1 MDKIQ
6 LQEKKL
12 YKIRKTCLEMLEDR
26 KYVIANIIKNISYDD
41 FKKMFNNKNIDLKIV
56 ANDLENI
63 PEMERKNIYIYFQI
77 DDSSFGKND
86 LKKIINDI
94 YTKYKTED
102 VLIILVLKDNP
113 NTAVKKELKNSKYK
127 NIEVFERK
135 NLEFNVSKHIL
146 IPQHIKLTKEQSQ
159 NVLET
164 YNCTYEQLPKIFS
177 TDPQIKYHGM
187 KVGDICKIIRNTKE
201 NGIDIA
207 YKLII

>member
-12 YKIRKTCLEMLEDR
+12 YKIRKTCLEMLDDR
-26 KYVIANIIKNISYDD
+26 KYVISDIIKNISYDD

-56 ANDLENI
+56 ANDLEDI
-63 PEMERKNIYIYFQI
+63 QEMERKNIYIHFQI
-77 DDSSFGKND
+77 DDTSFGKND

-94 YTKYKTED
+94 YTKYETED

-113 NTAVKKELKNSKYK
+113 NTAVKKELKNTKYK

-146 IPQHIKLTKEQSQ
+146 IPKHIKLTKEQGQ
-159 NVLET
+159 NVLDT
-164 YNCTYEQLPKIFS
+164 YNCTLEQLPKIFS
-177 TDPQIKYHGM
+177 SDPQIKYHGM
-187 KVGDICKIIRNTKE
+187 RVGDICKIIRNTKE

-207 YKLII
+207 YKLVI